1 MPIRLL
7 DCRRVAESVLLVVSV
22 LGSHAVLAQAPVPP
36 ADYSQEAVVIEQAR
50 TAIRF
55 EKDGTGRR
63 DTYLRLKT
71 QSEAGV
77 QQFGQL
83 VFGYNA
89 ANERPEIAFVR
100 VRKADGTIVATSPE
114 SVQDLSSPVQRV
126 APIYT
131 DFRQKHVTVQSLR
144 PGDTLE
150 FSVTTEIHTPLA
162 QGQFWT
168 EYDFQRDAIV
178 LDEQLTLDVPADTP
192 LTLKTHPGLDPSIR
206 KEGGRALYRWN
217 GSNLKREDE
226 NAKSVKSSAPKVA
239 AIRLTTF
246 QSWEQVGRWYA
257 DLSLP
262 QLKPTDEIRKKA
274 AELTA
279 GRSSDLEKVEALYDY
294 VATNFRYVSL
304 SLGAGRYQPR
314 PAADVLREQYG
325 DCKDKHTLLASLLE
339 ASGLRASAVLIN
351 SGSKLDP
358 AFPSP
363 SQFDHVITYAV
374 VGGEEI
380 WADTTTEVAP
390 FRLLA
395 SPLRNKQSLVVA
407 AEGLPRLQ
415 STPQNPPMKSHVTY
429 DLDGSLA
436 EGGKLNFHARMAF
449 RGDAELLMRTVFRR
463 TPAAQWK
470 VLVEGFAKAEG
481 AAGDVSNWKVSDPAS
496 LKEPFKVEYDL
507 SANRYADWSSSKTSI
522 ALPLARSTAFGPGEG
537 DVEDDEPLDLGA
549 APTELS
555 YRLRLQLAPG
565 VSARPPLPV
574 TVSRDY
580 AEYRA
585 TYSSDWLDIRGGA
598 VGDHTGG

>member
-1 MPIRLL
+1 M
-7 DCRRVAESVLLVVSV
+7 
-22 LGSHAVLAQAPVPP
+22 
-36 ADYSQEAVVIEQAR
+36 
-50 TAIRF
+50 
-55 EKDGTGRR
+55 
-63 DTYLRLKT
+63 
-71 QSEAGV
+71 
-77 QQFGQL
+77 
-83 VFGYNA
+83 
-89 ANERPEIAFVR
+89 
-100 VRKADGTIVATSPE
+100 
-114 SVQDLSSPVQRV
+114 
-126 APIYT
+126 
-131 DFRQKHVTVQSLR
+131 
-144 PGDTLE
+144 
-150 FSVTTEIHTPLA
+150 
-162 QGQFWT
+162 
-168 EYDFQRDAIV
+168 
-178 LDEQLTLDVPADTP
+178 LDEQLTLNVPADTP

-217 GSNLKREDE
+217 GANLKREDE

-314 PAADVLREQYG
+314 AAADVLREQYG

-374 VGGEEI
+374 VGGEEV

-429 DLDGSLA
+429 DLDG
-436 EGGKLNFHARMAF
+436 
-449 RGDAELLMRTVFRR
+449 TWRR
-463 TPAAQWK
+463 AA
-470 VLVEGFAKAEG
+470 
-481 AAGDVSNWKVSDPAS
+481 N
-496 LKEPFKVEYDL
+496 
-507 SANRYADWSSSKTSI
+507 
-522 ALPLARSTAFGPGEG
+522 
-537 DVEDDEPLDLGA
+537 
-549 APTELS
+549 
-555 YRLRLQLAPG
+555 
-565 VSARPPLPV
+565 
-574 TVSRDY
+574 
-580 AEYRA
+580 
-585 TYSSDWLDIRGGA
+585 
-598 VGDHTGG
+598 